1 MEEKYKLLDQI
12 HHDSSMSAYTIK
24 VLINELGDRDNKIT
38 PYLEE
43 IQNKYIAFET
53 QSKNILEEL
62 GLDSKDPSL
71 MSKMGSSM
79 AIDKEVRVDNSDA
92 AIADMMIQGVNM
104 GLNKIVK
111 RLKDYD
117 KELSKEHKKLARDFL
132 NFQESVIENLKT
144 YL

>member
-12 HHDSSMSAYTIK
+12 HHDSSMAAYTIK
-24 VLINELGDRDNKIT
+24 VLLNQLNDKDNKIT
-38 PYLEE
+38 VYLEE
-43 IQNKYIAFET
+43 IQHKYIDFET
-53 QSKNILEEL
+53 ESKNILEQL
-62 GLDSKDPSL
+62 GLNSKDPSL
-71 MSKMGSSM
+71 MAKMGSTM
-79 AIDKEVRVDNSDA
+79 AIDKEVKEDNSDA

-111 RLKDYD
+111 RLKDFD
-117 KELSKEHKKLARDFL
+117 SELEKEHKKLARDFL

>member
-12 HHDSSMSAYTIK
+12 HHDASMASYTIK
-24 VLINELGDRDNKIT
+24 VLLNQLGDKDNKIT

-43 IQNKYIAFET
+43 IQQKYIDFEM
-53 QSKNILEEL
+53 QSKNILDKL

-71 MSKMGSSM
+71 MSKMGSTM
-79 AIDKEVRVDNSDA
+79 AIDKEVRDDNSDA
-92 AIADMMIQGVNM
+92 SIADMMIQGVNM

-117 KELSKEHKKLARDFL
+117 SELEKEHKKLARDFL

>member
-12 HHDSSMSAYTIK
+12 HHDSSMAAYTIK
-24 VLINELGDRDNKIT
+24 VLLNQLRERDNKIT
-38 PYLEE
+38 PYLDE
-43 IQNKYIAFET
+43 IQQKYIAFET
-53 QSKNILEEL
+53 KSKDILEKL

-71 MSKMGSSM
+71 MSKMGSTM
-79 AIDKEVRVDNSDA
+79 AIDKEVKDDNSDS

-111 RLKDYD
+111 RLKDYED
-117 KELSKEHKKLARDFL
+117 ELEKEHKKLARDFL
-132 NFQESVIENLKT
+132 DFQESVIENLKT